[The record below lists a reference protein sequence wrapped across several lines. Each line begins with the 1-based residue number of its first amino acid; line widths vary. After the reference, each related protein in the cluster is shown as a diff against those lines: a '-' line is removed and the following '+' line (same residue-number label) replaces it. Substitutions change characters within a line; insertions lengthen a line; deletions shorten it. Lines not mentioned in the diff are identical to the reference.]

1 MEYHN
6 YHSTIV
12 EKYNEFEYIQ
22 GHIKHI
28 GIDSGK
34 EKNPIWVIYDE
45 DSKKELLLMYC
56 EPDNVCI
63 LCKESY
69 QMIIDFENENNSG
82 KKITWYINKNGY
94 VYGRVIGDENDEN
107 IEYLSI
113 HQVIM
118 NHYGNG
124 KGTKI
129 SSVDHIDR
137 NPLNNTMSNLRIATQ
152 EEQMLNSKGI
162 LPGTKRER
170 QCIARE
176 LPEGITQ
183 EMMPKYITYNVN
195 VWDKEQNKTREF
207 FRIEGHSLIRPKV
220 WEGSKSS
227 KVSILDKLE
236 KAKEV
241 LIEMD
246 KGNLPITK
254 KQNIYDEKTEKEE
267 EITTTNECLSLP
279 KNVSVYPERGRIIL
293 AFAKQI
299 DGKRKSVKKT
309 LSKLYD
315 LSNLYNKEL
324 IEEVNIKLPILNCEV
339 AKKYGKENVFIK
351 IENEIVNQYI
361 EDTKSKFPEFV
372 RIQDFNKVQFLVFN
386 KDSGEERIS
395 ITKKL
400 PNNYNLNYELHIFN
414 TIIIEK
420 YGNENKLD
428 LRDFPQTENE
438 DIEMPEDMYGN
449 LNCKEPYLFK
459 INNTTTSIMKLP
471 IFYNMQDEL
480 NSFNERCNVIE
491 MNNAITQKELCKNIL
506 PKNVC
511 ISFKKDVYQL
521 LYQQRTKDIRHS
533 KAITLPELFDINI
546 QLVKLNDEIC
556 KKFGEDFSILKCK
569 N

>member
-22 GHIKHI
+22 GHIKRL
-28 GIDSGK
+28 GVDSGK
-34 EKNPIWVIYDE
+34 EKNPVWIVYDV
-45 DSKKELLLMYC
+45 DSDKEILLMYC

-63 LCKESY
+63 LCRESY
-69 QMIIDFENENNSG
+69 KNIIDYENENNSG
-82 KKITWYINKNGY
+82 EKISWYIHQNGY
-94 VYGRVIGDENDEN
+94 IYGHTNNDIGS
-107 IEYLSI
+107 LAI
-113 HQVIM
+113 HQLIM

-137 NPLNNTMSNLRIATQ
+137 NPLNNTMANLRIATQ

-183 EMMPKYITYNVN
+183 DMMPKYITYNVN
-195 VWDKEQNKTREF
+195 VWDKEKNKTRDF
-207 FRIEGHSLIRPKV
+207 FRIEGHPIQSKV
-220 WEGSKSS
+220 WDGSKSS

-241 LIEMD
+241 LSEMD
-246 KGNLPITK
+246 NGNLPK
-254 KQNIYDEKTEKEE
+254 SQERKNESDESEE
-267 EITTTNECLSLP
+267 EDLTNTNDCLSLP
-279 KNVSVYPERGRIIL
+279 KNVSIYPERGRTIL

-315 LSNLYNKEL
+315 LSNLYNIEL

-339 AKKYGKENVFIK
+339 AKKYGKENAFIQ
-351 IENEIVNQYI
+351 IESEIVNKYI
-361 EDTKSKFPEFV
+361 EDTKSNFPTFV
-372 RIQDFNKVQFLVFN
+372 RIQNFNAVPFLVFN
-386 KDSGEERIS
+386 KDSDEERLS

-428 LRDFPQTENE
+428 LRDFPQTANE
-438 DIEMPEDMYGN
+438 DIEIEMPENMYGN

-471 IFYNMQDEL
+471 LFYNMQDEL

-491 MNNAITQKELCKNIL
+491 TNNAITQKELCKNTL

-511 ISFKKDVYQL
+511 ISLKKDVYQL

-533 KAITLPELFDINI
+533 KAISLPSLPTELFDINI
-546 QLVKLNDEIC
+546 KLVKLNDEIC
-556 KKFGEDFSILKCK
+556 KKFGEEFSILV
-569 N
+569 

>member
-1 MEYHN
+1 MEYHD

-22 GHIKHI
+22 GHIKRL
-28 GIDSGK
+28 GVDSGK
-34 EKNPIWVIYDE
+34 EKNPVWVVYDA
-45 DSKKELLLMYC
+45 DSKKEIILMYC

-69 QMIIDFENENNSG
+69 QNIIDYEKEHNLGE
-82 KKITWYINKNGY
+82 KISWYIHTNGY
-94 VYGRVIGDENDEN
+94 IYGHTNNDIGS
-107 IEYLSI
+107 LSI
-113 HQVIM
+113 HQLIM

-195 VWDKEQNKTREF
+195 VWDKEKNKTREF

-236 KAKEV
+236 KAKEI
-241 LIEMD
+241 LAEME

-254 KQNIYDEKTEKEE
+254 KQNICDEKTEINETTEKE
-267 EITTTNECLSLP
+267 ECLSLP
-279 KNVSVYPERGRIIL
+279 KNVSVYPERGRTIL

-299 DGKRKSVKKT
+299 DGKRKSVKLS

-315 LSNLYNKEL
+315 LSNLYNKDL
-324 IEEVNIKLPILNCEV
+324 IEEVRIKLPILNCEV
-339 AKKYGKENVFIK
+339 AKKYGKESAFIQ

-361 EDTKSKFPEFV
+361 EDTKSKFPPFV
-372 RIQDFNKVQFLVFN
+372 RIQYFNEVPFLVFN
-386 KDSGEERIS
+386 KDSDEERLS

-420 YGNENKLD
+420 YGNENQLH
-428 LRDFPQTENE
+428 LRDFPQTANE
-438 DIEMPEDMYGN
+438 DIEIEMPEDMYGN

-491 MNNAITQKELCKNIL
+491 MNNAITQKELCKNTL

-521 LYQQRTKDIRHS
+521 LYQQRTKDIRHC

-556 KKFGEDFSILKCK
+556 KKFGDEFSVLV
-569 N
+569 